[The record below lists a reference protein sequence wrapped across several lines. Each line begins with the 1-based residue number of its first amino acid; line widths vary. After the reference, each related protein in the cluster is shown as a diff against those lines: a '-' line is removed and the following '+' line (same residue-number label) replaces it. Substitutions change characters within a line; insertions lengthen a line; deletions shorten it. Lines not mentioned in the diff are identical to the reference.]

1 MLPAARSHSAFLQAI
16 LAVLGDEVADTA
28 LQGVDLALARLEAR
42 IAGKTIPDRYR
53 RALAQ
58 VHNLSERGHLALEA
72 GNDPAGLNAALIAAD
87 LLRAI
92 VPRYHA
98 ERAIQW
104 ATRAYSTAQDLVS
117 GNEPTDQEKAALR
130 QARGLLKEA
139 KEAFR
144 TREFRESVRLAKAS
158 ASLSLGVL
166 EGRSDG

>member
-72 GNDPAGLNAALIAAD
+72 GNECVVMNSELPGCM
-87 LLRAI
+87 
-92 VPRYHA
+92 
-98 ERAIQW
+98 
-104 ATRAYSTAQDLVS
+104 
-117 GNEPTDQEKAALR
+117 
-130 QARGLLKEA
+130 
-139 KEAFR
+139 
-144 TREFRESVRLAKAS
+144 
-158 ASLSLGVL
+158 LSLLADIGMA
-166 EGRSDG
+166 GDDQADPSG